1 MILSHYCN
9 NEADKKGEACY
20 DWARKV
26 VESLT
31 VDE

>member
-1 MILSHYCN
+1 MVLSHCD
-9 NEADKKGEACY
+9 EADKKGEACY

-31 VDE
+31 VDNE